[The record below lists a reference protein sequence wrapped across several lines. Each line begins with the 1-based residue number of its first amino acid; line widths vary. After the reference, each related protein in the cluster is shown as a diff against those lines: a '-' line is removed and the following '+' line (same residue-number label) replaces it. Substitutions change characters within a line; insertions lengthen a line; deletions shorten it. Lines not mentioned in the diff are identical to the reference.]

1 MRGPEGSSLASTDVN
16 TAPET
21 AAPSARPAV
30 GYALVLSGAVLFII
44 NAGASRATI
53 RAGVDPQTLA
63 TLRTTGSVP
72 IFALWALLW
81 DRGALRPPRGRM
93 IGWLLVMGVVGVA
106 LLQWTYFVAL
116 DRLPIGIALLL
127 EYTAPVL
134 VALWARF
141 VAKEAVS
148 SRIWPALGLSLAGL
162 AVVARV
168 WDGLAFDG
176 LGLIAGLAAAVCFA
190 VYFLVGDHGIADRD
204 PLHVILWAFLV
215 AAVFLNVIW
224 PLTRLD
230 GDIVTGSVS
239 LGGSLEDVTMPGW
252 VLLLWVV
259 TLGSVAPFALN
270 LFALRHLPAT
280 VVVVVAMVEPVGVTA
295 LGWAWFDETLGL
307 VQLAGGAAV
316 VGGIMLAQSAR
327 RLPVSRSQPAAAPP

>member
-1 MRGPEGSSLASTDVN
+1 MSSATVD
-16 TAPET
+16 APV
-21 AAPSARPAV
+21 ARPAV
-30 GYALVLSGAVLFII
+30 GYALVLGGAVLFII
-44 NAGASRATI
+44 NAGVSRASI
-53 RAGVDPQTLA
+53 RAGVDPQTLT
-63 TLRTTGSVP
+63 TLRATGSVP

-81 DRGALRPPRGRM
+81 DRDALRPPRGRM
-93 IGWLLVMGVVGVA
+93 IGWLIVMGVVGVA
-106 LLQWTYFVAL
+106 MLQWTYFVAL
-116 DRLPIGIALLL
+116 DRLPIGIALLV

-141 VAKEAVS
+141 VSREPVS
-148 SRIWPALGLSLAGL
+148 ARIWPALALSLAGL
-162 AVVARV
+162 GVVARV

-176 LGLIAGLAAAVCFA
+176 LGLVAGFGAAVCFA

-204 PLHVILWAFLV
+204 PLHVILWAFLI

-230 GDIVTGSVS
+230 GSVVTGTVS
-239 LGGSLEDVTMPGW
+239 LGGSLEDVTLPGW
-252 VLLLWVV
+252 ALLLWVV

-295 LGWAWFDETLGL
+295 LGWAWFDETLGV
-307 VQLAGGAAV
+307 VQLLGGAAV
-316 VGGIMLAQSAR
+316 VAGIMLAQSAR
-327 RLPVSRSQPAAAPP
+327 RSAPPPTQPPA

>member
-1 MRGPEGSSLASTDVN
+1 MSSRPAV
-16 TAPET
+16 PV
-21 AAPSARPAV
+21 PRPAV
-30 GYALVLSGAVLFII
+30 GYALVLSAAVLFIV
-44 NAGASRATI
+44 NAGVSRATI
-53 RAGVDPQTLA
+53 RGGVDPETLTTIRA
-63 TLRTTGSVP
+63 TGSVP

-93 IGWLLVMGVVGVA
+93 IGWLVVMGVVGVA
-106 LLQWTYFVAL
+106 LLQWTYFVAI
-116 DRLPIGIALLL
+116 DRLPIGIALLV

-141 VAKEAVS
+141 VSREQVS
-148 SRIWPALGLSLAGL
+148 WKLWPALGLSLAGL

-168 WDGLAFDG
+168 WDGIAFDG
-176 LGLIAGLAAAVCFA
+176 IGLLAGGAAAICFA
-190 VYFLVGDHGIADRD
+190 AYFLIGDHGISDRD

-224 PLTRLD
+224 PLSDLD
-230 GDIVTGSVS
+230 GDVLTGSVS
-239 LGGSLEDVTMPGW
+239 LGGALDDVSVPGW
-252 VLLLWVV
+252 ALLLWVV

-270 LFALRHLPAT
+270 LFALRHLPTT

-307 VQLAGGAAV
+307 VQLAGGVAV
-316 VGGIMLAQSAR
+316 IGGIVLAQSAR
-327 RLPVSRSQPAAAPP
+327 RSTDPDPVPIT

>member
-1 MRGPEGSSLASTDVN
+1 MVSRSAASP
-16 TAPET
+16 A
-21 AAPSARPAV
+21 ARPVV
-30 GYALVLSGAVLFII
+30 GYALVLGAAVLFIV
-44 NAGASRATI
+44 NAGVSRATI
-53 RAGVDPQTLA
+53 RGGVDPETLTTIRA
-63 TLRTTGSVP
+63 TGSVP

-106 LLQWTYFVAL
+106 LLQWTYFVAI
-116 DRLPIGIALLL
+116 DRLPIGIALLV

-141 VAKEAVS
+141 VAREPVS
-148 SRIWPALGLSLAGL
+148 GRIWPALGLSLAGL

-168 WDGLAFDG
+168 WDGVAFDG
-176 LGLIAGLAAAVCFA
+176 VGLLAALGAAVCFA
-190 VYFLVGDHGIADRD
+190 AYFLIGDHGIADRD

-230 GDIVTGSVS
+230 STSVTGSVS
-239 LGGSLEDVTMPGW
+239 LGGTLDDVSVPGW
-252 VLLLWVV
+252 ALLLWVV

-316 VGGIMLAQSAR
+316 IGGIVLAQSAR
-327 RLPVSRSQPAAAPP
+327 RAPVSRSQPVVAPQ

>member
-1 MRGPEGSSLASTDVN
+1 VSTVR
-16 TAPET
+16 ET
-21 AAPSARPAV
+21 GARPAV
-30 GYALVLSGAVLFII
+30 GYALVLSAAVLFIV
-44 NAGASRATI
+44 NAGVSRATI
-53 RAGVDPQTLA
+53 RGGVDPQTLT
-63 TLRTTGSVP
+63 TLRATGSVP
-72 IFALWALLW
+72 VFAVWAVLW

-116 DRLPIGIALLL
+116 DRLPIGIALLV
-127 EYTAPVL
+127 EYTAPVM

-141 VAKEAVS
+141 VAKEPVS
-148 SRIWPALGLSLAGL
+148 GRIWPALGLSLVGL

-168 WDGLAFDG
+168 WDGIAFDG
-176 LGLIAGLAAAVCFA
+176 LGLVAGFGAATCFA
-190 VYFLVGDHGIADRD
+190 VYFLVGDHGISDRD
-204 PLHVILWAFLV
+204 PLHVILWAFLI
-215 AAVFLNVIW
+215 AAVFLNLIW

-230 GDIVTGSVS
+230 GDIVTGSVN
-239 LGGSLEDVTMPGW
+239 LGGSLDDVSVPGW
-252 VLLLWVV
+252 ALLLWVV

-307 VQLAGGAAV
+307 IQLAGGAAV

-327 RLPVSRSQPAAAPP
+327 SRAVVSRSRPAAAPP

>member
-1 MRGPEGSSLASTDVN
+1 MVSRSAASP
-16 TAPET
+16 A
-21 AAPSARPAV
+21 ARPVV
-30 GYALVLSGAVLFII
+30 GYALVLGAAVLFIV
-44 NAGASRATI
+44 NAGVSRATI
-53 RAGVDPQTLA
+53 RGGVDPETLTTIRA
-63 TLRTTGSVP
+63 TGSVP

-106 LLQWTYFVAL
+106 LLQWTYFVAI
-116 DRLPIGIALLL
+116 DRLPIGIALLV

-141 VAKEAVS
+141 VAREPVS
-148 SRIWPALGLSLAGL
+148 GRIWPALGLSLAGL

-168 WDGLAFDG
+168 WDGVAFDG
-176 LGLIAGLAAAVCFA
+176 VGLLAALGAAVCFA
-190 VYFLVGDHGIADRD
+190 AYFLIGDHGIADRD

-230 GDIVTGSVS
+230 PTSVTGSVS
-239 LGGSLEDVTMPGW
+239 LGGALDDVSVPGW
-252 VLLLWVV
+252 ALLLWVV

-316 VGGIMLAQSAR
+316 IGGIVLAQSAR
-327 RLPVSRSQPAAAPP
+327 RAPVSRSQPVVAPQ

>member
-1 MRGPEGSSLASTDVN
+1 VST
-16 TAPET
+16 ARET
-21 AAPSARPAV
+21 VARPAV
-30 GYALVLSGAVLFII
+30 GYALVLGAAVMFIV
-44 NAGASRATI
+44 NAGVSRATI
-53 RAGVDPQTLA
+53 RGGVDPQTLTTIRA
-63 TLRTTGSVP
+63 TGAVP
-72 IFALWALLW
+72 IFVVWAMLW

-93 IGWLLVMGVVGVA
+93 IGWLVVMGVVGVA

-116 DRLPIGIALLL
+116 DRLPIGIALLV

-134 VALWARF
+134 VAVWARF
-141 VAKEAVS
+141 VAKEPVS
-148 SRIWPALGLSLAGL
+148 GRIWPALGLSLAGL

-176 LGLIAGLAAAVCFA
+176 LGLMAGLGAATCFA
-190 VYFLVGDHGIADRD
+190 VYFLVGDHGVSDRD
-204 PLHVILWAFLV
+204 PLHVILWAFLI
-215 AAVFLNVIW
+215 AAVFLNLIW

-230 GDIVTGSVS
+230 GDEVTGSVS
-239 LGGSLEDVTMPGW
+239 LGGSLDDVTVPGW
-252 VLLLWVV
+252 TLLLWVV
-259 TLGSVAPFALN
+259 ALGTVVPFALN
-270 LFALRHLPAT
+270 LFALRHLPTT

-327 RLPVSRSQPAAAPP
+327 RVSRSQLAAAPP

>member
-1 MRGPEGSSLASTDVN
+1 MSSRSAE
-16 TAPET
+16 AP
-21 AAPSARPAV
+21 AARPAV
-30 GYALVLSGAVLFII
+30 GYALVLSAAVLFIL
-44 NAGASRATI
+44 NAGVSRATI
-53 RAGVDPQTLA
+53 RGGVDPETLT
-63 TLRTTGSVP
+63 TLRSTGSVP

-81 DRGALRPPRGRM
+81 DRSALRPPRGRM
-93 IGWLLVMGVVGVA
+93 VGWLLVMGIVGVA

-116 DRLPIGIALLL
+116 DRLPIGIALLI

-141 VAKEAVS
+141 VTREPVS
-148 SRIWPALGLSLAGL
+148 GRIWPALGLSLVGL

-168 WDGLAFDG
+168 WDGAAFDG
-176 LGLIAGLAAAVCFA
+176 LGLLAGLGAATCFA
-190 VYFLVGDHGIADRD
+190 VYFLVGDHGISDRD

-230 GDIVTGSVS
+230 ADVVTGSVS
-239 LGGSLEDVTMPGW
+239 LGGSLSSVAVPGW
-252 VLLLWVV
+252 ALMLWVV

-307 VQLAGGAAV
+307 VQLAGGTAV
-316 VGGIMLAQSAR
+316 IGGIVLAQSAR
-327 RLPVSRSQPAAAPP
+327 RAPVSRSRPAAAPP